1 MRFLIAFY
9 FACLTIW
16 ISYRIVRLAMQGRI
30 ELFSLHTV
38 FLAGFIIFQLTS
50 SVLGLGFSLYGDI
63 EPSNLTTIPL
73 LFAACVTIFLIIFE
87 WSYRREWGILRRMR
101 LSGTD
106 WDGDISGWIILET
119 LCPRLWLRKHFLQP

>member
-9 FACLTIW
+9 CACLTIW
-16 ISYRIVRLAMQGRI
+16 ICYRIVRLSLQGRV
-30 ELFSLHTV
+30 ELLSLHSM

-73 LFAACVTIFLIIFE
+73 LFAAYVTIFLIIFE
-87 WSYRREWGILRRMR
+87 WSYRREWGLLRRMR
-101 LSGTD
+101 LSGAD
-106 WDGDISGWIILET
+106 WDG
-119 LCPRLWLRKHFLQP
+119 